1 MMLQSLKRF
10 VLAPK
15 SLVCPTCETEFA
27 SISIANMPNIT
38 VETKIEADLHRVL
51 PDAAFRSALL
61 AMCPS
66 CSYTWWTSSF
76 KATHLLPQMLPDAP
90 VVEHAKKFAYAV
102 LTGRKTG
109 AHALDTAL
117 LALNGAWCAAE
128 EFESREK
135 WLTLSRQ
142 DLELALAD
150 EEWTGNRG
158 RYQYILG
165 EVLRQLGDFHGA
177 VRLFNQV
184 DRRSL
189 LPKDLVDRQRALAIN
204 GNSEPQELEPHHIEI
219 IFLPRPAVV
228 PQAASS
234 EVPVQPAQLA

>member
-1 MMLQSLKRF
+1 MLQSIKRF
-10 VLAPK
+10 VLSPK
-15 SLVCPTCETEFA
+15 TLVCPTCEEVFA
-27 SISIANMPNIT
+27 TIAIANMPNIT

-51 PDAAFRSALL
+51 PDAAFRAALL

-66 CSYTWWTSSF
+66 CSYTWWVSSF
-76 KATHLLPQMLPDAP
+76 KPHFLLPQMAPDAP
-90 VVEHAKKFAYAV
+90 IVEHTKKFAYAV
-102 LTGRKTG
+102 LSGRKTG
-109 AHALDTAL
+109 AHSLDTAL

-128 EFESREK
+128 EFQPTEK
-135 WLTLSRQ
+135 WLTLARQ

-150 EEWTGNRG
+150 EEWNGNRG

-189 LPKDLVDRQRALAIN
+189 LPKDLVDRQRAFAIN
-204 GNSEPQELEPHHIEI
+204 GNSAPQELEHHHIEM
-219 IFLPRPAVV
+219 IFLPKPQVLSQPASNDV
-228 PQAASS
+228 
-234 EVPVQPAQLA
+234 PAQLA